1 MDPPQEIVRTLLGG
15 RLLERHDFAALGI
28 HRTQDVTD
36 RPVLA
41 PRVHRLQA
49 DQERSPSIGI
59 EQLLQ
64 FSQPLPVVLD
74 VLGRLLVAFVMVL
87 ERRVDVFELD
97 CGAGRHS
104 EAFHIVHFAPPAGT

>member
-1 MDPPQEIVRTLLGG
+1 MDPPQEIVRKLKGG
-15 RLLERHDFAALGI
+15 RLLERHHFAALWI
-28 HRTQDVTD
+28 HRTQDVID

-41 PRVHRLQA
+41 PCVERLQA

-74 VLGRLLVAFVMVL
+74 LLGRLLVAFVMVL
-87 ERRVDVFELD
+87 EPRVDVFELD
-97 CGAGRHS
+97 SGAGQHS
-104 EAFHIVHFAPPAGT
+104 EAFHIVHFAPPASA